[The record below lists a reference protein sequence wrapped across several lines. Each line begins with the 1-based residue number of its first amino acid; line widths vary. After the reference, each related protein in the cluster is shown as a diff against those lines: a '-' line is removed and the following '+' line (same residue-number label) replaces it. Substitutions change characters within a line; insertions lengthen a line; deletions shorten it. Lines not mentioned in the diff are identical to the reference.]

1 MARYFVGGFVSFLS
15 FALGLMMQVL
25 PHDAASNLCNW
36 TPYPDRCRELLPSWF
51 DQWAWLLPTS
61 LLAIGVVIL
70 FWVPIRG
77 LLVAARS
84 NRYSAKML
92 FAWVALFAC
101 LIGAIWAL
109 SVIARGPNQKS
120 AGLSLKSMG
129 LNPPPGVDLRD
140 EIAKG
145 SMAISFLNLCN
156 SDGKHT
162 LNRRSWSPV
171 PQGMPLKRHLSFHSF
186 YIVIANKSKT
196 ATLRGARLVLDAV
209 ENVGGRIFNEPLR
222 CDRTGS
228 ASADIPPGGQDY
240 FLLGEG
246 NDESMAGFFSTKI
259 ISPAEYDTVVA
270 QADQRDAQLIGFYLI
285 DEKRNRYPLLKNDGY
300 RIRICAYADDTPP
313 IRARFLLNTRT
324 RIELW
329 LTAETWT
336 S

>member
-77 LLVAARS
+77 LLLATRS
-84 NRYSAKML
+84 NRYPAKML
-92 FAWVALFAC
+92 FAWLALFAC
-101 LIGAIWAL
+101 LTGAIWAL

-120 AGLSLKSMG
+120 AGLSLRAMG
-129 LNPPPGVDLRD
+129 LNPPQGVDLRD
-140 EIAKG
+140 EMVKG

-162 LNRRSWSPV
+162 LNRRSWSPI
-171 PQGMPLKRHLSFHSF
+171 PNGTTMKRRISLHGF
-186 YIVIANKSKT
+186 YIAIENKSKT
-196 ATLRGARLVLDAV
+196 TTLRGARLVLDTV
-209 ENVGGRIFNEPLR
+209 EGLGGRIFNEPLR

-228 ASADIPPGGQDY
+228 ASADIPPGGLDY
-240 FLLGEG
+240 FMLGEG
-246 NDESMAGFFSTKI
+246 SDASDAGFFSPKI
-259 ISPAEYDTVVA
+259 ISASEYDTIIA
-270 QADQRDAQLIGFYLI
+270 QADQRDAQMVGFHLI
-285 DEKRNRYPLLKNDGY
+285 DEKQKRYQLLKNDGY
-300 RIRICAYADDTPP
+300 RIRICAYADDSPP
-313 IRARFLLNTRT
+313 IRARFILNTRT